1 MPGAFVSNRGFAV
14 AATEIANAYVA
25 LYTKM
30 PGVEKDIKESLGG
43 ADDAFEGAGGRGG
56 ARFSGAA
63 AAAIVAGAAVV
74 AAAVVA
80 VTTKAVM
87 AFGELEQNVGGAEAV
102 FGDYA
107 DTVKGKGVEAYKTLG
122 LSQSDYLA
130 TANKMG
136 ALFQGSGIDQQRSL
150 DLTTDAMQ
158 RAADM
163 ASVMGIEQS
172 VAMESVAGAAKGNF
186 TMMDNLGVAMN
197 ATNIEAYAL
206 AQGMEGWSYST
217 ATAAEKAEVAMAMFM
232 DSTSQYAGNFEK
244 EATETVTGSIGL
256 MGAAWDSLLEGLGDK
271 DADMSQL
278 SANLV
283 EAFKAVV
290 KNVAP
295 VVGEIFASLPEVL
308 GGLADELGPMLGGLF
323 GDTDL
328 GGVIG
333 QFIELWSAIS
343 PLSLVFQAL
352 EPLLPMIMDLFAQL
366 SAALIPLTE
375 AVLPIFTSLF
385 EALIPII
392 MMLVE
397 AIVPLLEPIFSLI
410 QPLLDLVMMILPPLM
425 ELLNML
431 VPIVSAIVGAIVTF
445 LIPVFQGVVDMISG
459 VLSPAIQM
467 IQDVLMGINDFIVGV
482 FTGDWELAWQGIVD
496 IFSGIWNGLTSIVEG
511 IVNGIIGIVNGAID
525 GINGIA
531 GGVSDLT
538 GGAIDFTIPHIPQLA
553 AGGIVKAQP
562 GGIPAVIGE
571 GRYDEAVLPLSPSV
585 LSALGGGGGH
595 SGPLVEVNAAPGVD
609 VAEIGRIAANE
620 VDWQLRGA

>member
-1 MPGAFVSNRGFAV
+1 MAAV
-14 AATEIANAYVA
+14 EVASAYVA

-30 PGVEKDIKESLGG
+30 PGVEGDIKKSLGG

-56 ARFSGAA
+56 AKFSGAA
-63 AAAIVAGAAVV
+63 AAAIAAGTVVV
-74 AAAVVA
+74 AAAVAA

-136 ALFQGSGIDQQRSL
+136 ALFQGSGIEQQRSL

-172 VAMESVAGAAKGNF
+172 MAMESVAGAAKGNF

-197 ATNIEAYAL
+197 ATSIEAYA
-206 AQGMEGWSYST
+206 ASQGMSDWSF
-217 ATAAEKAEVAMAMFM
+217 ATADAASKAEMAMAMFM

-244 EATETVTGSIGL
+244 EAGETVTGSIGM
-256 MGAAWDSLLEGLGDK
+256 MGAAWDALFQGLGDEN
-271 DADMSQL
+271 ADMSQL
-278 SANLV
+278 TANLV

-308 GGLADELGPMLGGLF
+308 GGIVSELGPMLGGLF

-352 EPLLPMIMDLFAQL
+352 EPLLPMVMDLFAQL

-397 AIVPLLEPIFSLI
+397 AIVPLLEPILALL
-410 QPLLDLVMMILPPLM
+410 QPLLDLVMMILTPLM
-425 ELLNML
+425 ELLTML
-431 VPIVSAIVGAIVTF
+431 MPIIMAIVQGIVTF
-445 LIPVFQGVVDMISG
+445 LIPVFQGVVDMIAG

-482 FTGDWELAWQGIVD
+482 FTGDWELAWQGIVG
-496 IFSGIWNGLTSIVEG
+496 IFSGIWNGLTGIVEG

-538 GGAIDFTIPHIPQLA
+538 GGAIDFTIPHIPKLA
-553 AGGIVKAQP
+553 EGGIISARP
-562 GGIPAVIGE
+562 GGIIANIGE
-571 GRYDEAVLPLSPSV
+571 GRYDEAVVPLSPAV
-585 LSALGGGGGH
+585 LSQIGGGG
-595 SGPLVEVNAAPGVD
+595 SNGPLVEVNAAPGMD
-609 VAEIGRIAANE
+609 AEEVGRIAANA
-620 VDWQLRGA
+620 VAWQMRGA

>member
-1 MPGAFVSNRGFAV
+1 MS
-14 AATEIANAYVA
+14 ATEIANAYVA

-30 PGVEKDIKESLGG
+30 PGVEGDIKNSLGG
-43 ADDAFEGAGGRGG
+43 ADGAFEDAGSRGG
-56 ARFSGAA
+56 GKLTGAA
-63 AAAIVAGAAVV
+63 AAAIVAGAAAV
-74 AAAVVA
+74 ATAVAVV
-80 VTTKAVM
+80 TSKAVM
-87 AFGELEQNVGGAEAV
+87 AFGELEQNVGGSEAV
-102 FGDYA
+102 FGQYA
-107 DTVKGKGVEAYKTLG
+107 DTVQKKGVEAYKTLG
-122 LSQSDYLA
+122 LSQSEYLA

-136 ALFQGSGIDQQRSL
+136 ALFQGSGVEQERAL
-150 DLTTDAMQ
+150 NLTTDAMQ

-163 ASVMGIEQS
+163 ASVMGIEQEF
-172 VAMESVAGAAKGNF
+172 AMESVAGAAKGNF

-206 AQGMEGWSYST
+206 SKGMEGWSYST
-217 ATAAEKAEVAMAMFM
+217 ATAAEKAEMAMAMFM

-256 MGAAWDSLLEGLGDK
+256 MGAAWESLMDGLGDEN
-271 DADMSQL
+271 ADMSQL
-278 SANLV
+278 TANLV

-308 GGLADELGPMLGGLF
+308 GGLVAELGPMLGGLF

-343 PLSLVFQAL
+343 PISLVFQAL
-352 EPLLPMIMDLFAQL
+352 EPLLPMIMELFAQL

-392 MMLVE
+392 IMLVE
-397 AIVPLLEPIFSLI
+397 AIVPLLEPILALL

-431 VPIVSAIVGAIVTF
+431 IPIVSAIVGAIVTF

-459 VLSPAIQM
+459 VLAPAIQM

-496 IFSGIWNGLTSIVEG
+496 VFSGIWNGLYGIVKG
-511 IVNGIIGIVNGAID
+511 IVNGIIDIVNGAIE

-531 GGVSDLT
+531 GGVSDIT
-538 GGAIDFTIPHIPQLA
+538 GGAIDFTIPSIPHLA
-553 AGGIVKAQP
+553 EGGIVKARP
-562 GGIPAVIGE
+562 GGIPAVVGE
-571 GRYDEAVLPLSPSV
+571 GRYDEAVLPLSPQV
-585 LSALGGGGGH
+585 LAALGGGGGR
-595 SGPLVEVNAAPGVD
+595 SGPLVQVHAAPGMD
-609 VAEIGRIAANE
+609 EAEIGRIAADT
-620 VDWQLRGA
+620 VSWMMR